1 MYFHF
6 KQKRMALPYPSDSL
20 QPEGLLEVEQISDH
34 LYGGYFTPPENA
46 LPQYD
51 KNPKRYRRRI
61 AEVDTQLKIITIVPF
76 KVWSLNPMSK
86 RYFKLAEIVFE
97 LSGYDERYLEGDW
110 NFEGLLSIVI
120 PEIFTQDINYGF
132 GFKKHYTQIA
142 TILEKLDVK
151 KLVITTKQKTNI
163 DAVNHTATINRF
175 DLDGFKRTVD
185 TIIRRSQVLTTN
197 LKRDALNVELFAALD
212 NAHKVSRAPGKI
224 SKEEFVTLVGKTN
237 RFVENGATSIE
248 RKEALTVIHKNANK
262 IFEQQPQEFIKLKN
276 DLELVNLEKLI
287 EKFEELIAKKVG
299 EAQWQILF
307 QQNPFIINMAFGIPV
322 VSVQGQASVGGR
334 RLSGGGEK
342 IADFLVKNS
351 LSNNAAVVE
360 IKTPATNLISA
371 KAYRSSVHGP
381 SQELSA
387 AVSQV
392 FDQVYLLQKEINSI
406 KVNSKIY
413 NIETYHVL
421 GILIVGLTP
430 NGADEQKSF
439 EYFRAN
445 SKNVQ
450 IITFDELL
458 EKLKSLYQFLLPD
471 KPLNAPSANI
481 DENELPF

>member
-1 MYFHF
+1 
-6 KQKRMALPYPSDSL
+6 MALPYPSESL
-20 QPEGLLEVEQISDH
+20 QPEGLLEVEQISDC
-34 LYGGYFTPPENA
+34 LYRGYFTPPANA
-46 LPQYD
+46 ISQYD
-51 KNPKRYRRRI
+51 RNPDQYKRRI
-61 AEVDTQLKIITIVPF
+61 AEVDIQLKTITIVPF
-76 KVWSLNPMSK
+76 KVWSLVPMSK

-97 LSGYDERYLEGDW
+97 LSGYEERYLEGAWD
-110 NFEGLLSIVI
+110 FEGLLSIAV
-120 PEIFTQDINYGF
+120 PEVFTQDINYGF
-132 GFKKHYTQIA
+132 GFKKHYTHIA
-142 TILEKLDVK
+142 SILEQLDVE

-163 DAVNHTATINRF
+163 DAANHIATINRF

-185 TIIRRSQVLTTN
+185 TIIRRSQALTVN
-197 LKRDALNVELFAALD
+197 MKRDALSAALFAALQNSD
-212 NAHKVSRAPGKI
+212 TTVKTPGKI

-237 RFVENGATSIE
+237 RFVENGATSTE
-248 RKEALTVIHKNANK
+248 RKEALTVIHKNVNK

-287 EKFEELIAKKVG
+287 ERFEGMIEKKVS
-299 EAQWQILF
+299 EAQWQTLF
-307 QQNPFIINMAFGIPV
+307 QQNPFVINMAFGIPV

-351 LSNNAAVVE
+351 LSNNTAIVE
-360 IKTPATNLISA
+360 IKTPATNLIYA
-371 KAYRSSVHGP
+371 TAYRSGVHGP

-387 AVSQV
+387 AVTQV
-392 FDQVYLLQKEINSI
+392 LDQVYFLQKEINSI

-430 NGADEQKSF
+430 KGTDEQKSF

-458 EKLKSLYQFLLPD
+458 EKLKYLYQFLLPD
-471 KPLNAPSANI
+471 KPHTTSSV
-481 DENELPF
+481 DSVDDDLPF